1 MSTETPPAEAT
12 EPGKPASSRK
22 QLIKTIGMILAL
34 AIATGAMTFGLMA
47 FVEKKELAKKSP
59 AKSTASSEHTNE
71 AAHAPAATA
80 HGPAVEAHAPA
91 VAAHAPAVAAHGT
104 EAKAAPHAEPA
115 KENHAAGVTEHA
127 APAQGAPPAAAH
139 STDHS
144 KAAPTEHAE
153 SGSELLAK
161 LMEGNKR
168 YLANG
173 ATHPNQSTARRIE
186 VSIAQKPFAIILA
199 CADSRVSPEIIF
211 DQGLGDLFVVR
222 VAGNVVDNHV
232 LGSLEYAAEHFG
244 TGLIVVLGHERC
256 GAVTAALAGGHA
268 PGHIGSIIE
277 ALKPAVDRI
286 SGKGGDAVD
295 RAIDENVKI
304 VVQALRA
311 TEPILKEKVVAH
323 HLEIVGARYDLD
335 TGVVTSVEP

>member
-1 MSTETPPAEAT
+1 MSTETPPEEAT
-12 EPGKPASSRK
+12 ATGKPGSSRK
-22 QLIKTIGMILAL
+22 QLIKTIGMIAAA

-71 AAHAPAATA
+71 AAHARTAT
-80 HGPAVEAHAPA
+80 
-91 VAAHAPAVAAHGT
+91 AHAPAVAAHGT

-127 APAQGAPPAAAH
+127 APAQRAPPAAAH
-139 STDHS
+139 SPDHS
-144 KAAPTEHAE
+144 KAAPTEHSA
-153 SGSELLAK
+153 SSSELFTK